1 MNSYYFW
8 VFLLSVSIY
17 LIYTDASIARFVD
30 LMSRLIKFQYEK
42 TKWWLIHNPQNPVV
56 KYLMWR
62 RALKLAKEL
71 QDEIQMERQSRQGN
85 NNSKTIE

>member
-17 LIYTDASIARFVD
+17 LVYTDASIARFVD